1 MSIGLLGR
9 KVGMTRI
16 YTEEGKSIPVTV
28 VSVFPN
34 RVSQIKTVEND
45 GYSAVQL
52 TAGAKKISR
61 VSKPLAGHFAKA
73 SIEAGDMMAEYALN
87 SEAINAY
94 SLGQLLTVD
103 DVFADV
109 KQVDVSS
116 TSKGKG
122 FAGGVKRWN
131 FKGGP
136 ATHGQKNRHRAPGS
150 IGNTTPQ
157 RVLPGR
163 HMAGHLGM
171 ERITYKNIK
180 LVDIDAE
187 KKIVMLGGGVPGP
200 VGRTMEIYLNK

>member
-1 MSIGLLGR
+1 
-9 KVGMTRI
+9 MTVVSRSNKI
-16 YTEEGKSIPVTV
+16 SHTAASQCLREGKSVTSGKLLIMSIARLYHAALTCQSTSPIEDWTNERGCDILAPYMKLSGEKMKMTSMYKDGRAYGVTPVKFSDKADISALKVGETV
-28 VSVFPN
+28 
-34 RVSQIKTVEND
+34 
-45 GYSAVQL
+45 
-52 TAGAKKISR
+52 KIS
-61 VSKPLAGHFAKA
+61 G
-73 SIEAGDMMAEYALN
+73 I
-87 SEAINAY
+87 
-94 SLGQLLTVD
+94 
-103 DVFADV
+103 
-109 KQVDVSS
+109 
-116 TSKGKG
+116 SKGKG